1 MFSLFSIFYIGY
13 LGNFYIQNVFIY
25 MYRESIKKKARK
37 IMAVNGVHGTQGQPQ
52 RIEKKYDEKT
62 GELRSISIFKDV
74 NGDGKEDLYKV
85 TVFSKTSDGSTHERT
100 VIDNDGD
107 GYNDYQRDIKYNKN
121 GKKTEEKE
129 FYEEDINKI
138 KNRNHLEYEIY
149 NRKMTTHESG
159 YYMM

>member
-1 MFSLFSIFYIGY
+1 
-13 LGNFYIQNVFIY
+13 
-25 MYRESIKKKARK
+25 
-37 IMAVNGVHGTQGQPQ
+37 MAVNGVQGTQGQPQ

-62 GELRSISIFKDV
+62 GELRSISVFKDV

-85 TVFSKTSDGSTHERT
+85 TVFSKMYNGSKHERT

-107 GYNDYQRDIKYNKN
+107 GYNDYQHDIMYNKN

-129 FYEEDINKI
+129 YYEEDINKV
-138 KNRNHLEYEIY
+138 KNRPHLEHEIY

>member
-1 MFSLFSIFYIGY
+1 
-13 LGNFYIQNVFIY
+13 
-25 MYRESIKKKARK
+25 
-37 IMAVNGVHGTQGQPQ
+37 MAVNGVQGTQGQAQ
-52 RIEKKYDEKT
+52 RIEKKYDNN

-85 TVFSKTSDGSTHERT
+85 TVFSKMYDGSIHERT

-107 GYNDYQRDIKYNKN
+107 GYNDTLHDTVTKD
-121 GKKTEEKE
+121 GKKVSEKE
-129 FYEEDINKI
+129 IECEDINKI

-149 NRKMTTHESG
+149 NRKMSTHESG